1 MAQYIPLND
10 PKRAEKLDALLN
22 AVRADSARIDDKVA
36 AIIARI
42 RNDGD
47 SALLELTRELDG
59 FDALKYGG
67 TKNPH
72 APTRNRLSGH

>member
-22 AVRADSARIDDKVA
+22 AVRADSARIDGEVA

-42 RNDGD
+42 RNEGD
-47 SALLELTRELDG
+47 SALLALTQKIG
-59 FDALKYGG
+59 
-67 TKNPH
+67 
-72 APTRNRLSGH
+72 RL

>member
-10 PKRAEKLDALLN
+10 AKRAEKLDALLN
-22 AVRADSARIDDKVA
+22 AVRADSARIDDEVA

-42 RNDGD
+42 RNEGD

-59 FDALKYGG
+59 FDALNMEALKIPR
-67 TKNPH
+67 KKS
-72 APTRNRLSGH
+72 RRSL